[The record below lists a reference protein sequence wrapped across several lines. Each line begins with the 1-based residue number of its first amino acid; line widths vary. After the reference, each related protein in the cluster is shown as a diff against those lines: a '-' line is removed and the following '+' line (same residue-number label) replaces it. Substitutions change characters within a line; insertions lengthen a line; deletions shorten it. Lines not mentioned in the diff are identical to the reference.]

1 MNSICGYWNIILWF
15 KVEWCLVAIAETTQV
30 SVDLEQN
37 YVPTEESVPN
47 GTEAVVVP
55 KETEVVVA
63 PNETEVILENG
74 VDSAAA
80 EIEVVV
86 SSAAEQI
93 PKDVAPAVVIPSSV
107 PRGDSP
113 KMSYASIVSLFNM
126 WWNLVTA
133 IQNALYVVF

>member
-1 MNSICGYWNIILWF
+1 M
-15 KVEWCLVAIAETTQV
+15 
-30 SVDLEQN
+30 
-37 YVPTEESVPN
+37 PTEESVPN

-55 KETEVVVA
+55 KETEVVA
-63 PNETEVILENG
+63 PNETEVVLESG

-126 WWNLVTA
+126 
-133 IQNALYVVF
+133 